1 MKVLIAEDDPVS
13 RRVAEAFF
21 RKWGYEVVLAQDGDE
36 AWKALEREDAP
47 RLAVLDWMMPGLA
60 GTDICKRVRAREGR
74 TYVYILLLTAKAQ
87 KRDLLE
93 GMDAGADDYL
103 AKPFDANELR
113 ARLRVGQRILEL
125 QDELIAAREA
135 LRFRATHDLLT
146 GLGNRGE
153 VLDVLRRELL
163 RGLRG
168 GTPVGVILGDLD
180 HFKHINDT
188 YGHQA
193 GDEVLRAAARRM
205 ANAVR
210 AYDTVGRYGGEEFLV
225 VVPASD
231 AMGTLSQAERIRSC
245 IEAQPVETPVGP
257 VSVTIS
263 LGVAASSGEL
273 LSEPDPASEPAAL
286 LAAADAAL
294 YRAKELGRNRAEL
307 ATPAQLTAAIPDP
320 KPQEQRA
327 PLRKL

>member
-13 RRVAEAFF
+13 RRVAEALFA
-21 RKWGYEVVLAQDGDE
+21 KWGYEVVVVQDGSE
-36 AWKALEREDAP
+36 AWRTLEREDAP

-74 TYVYILLLTAKAQ
+74 PYVYILLLTAKAQ
-87 KRDLLE
+87 KSDLLE

-103 AKPFDANELR
+103 VKPFDAHELR
-113 ARLRVGQRILEL
+113 ARLHVGQRIIEL

-135 LRFRATHDLLT
+135 LRFRATHDSLT
-146 GLGNRGE
+146 GLPNRDE

-168 GTPVGVILGDLD
+168 GTPVGIILGDLD
-180 HFKHINDT
+180 NFKRINDT
-188 YGHQA
+188 YGHLA
-193 GDEVLRAAARRM
+193 GDEVLRATAGRM

-231 AMGTLSQAERIRSC
+231 AMGALSQAERIRSC
-245 IEAQPVETPVGP
+245 IESQPVETQAGP
-257 VSVTIS
+257 VSVTMS
-263 LGVAASSGEL
+263 LGVVANSVEPF
-273 LSEPDPASEPAAL
+273 SEPNAACEPDAL

-307 ATPAQLTAAIPDP
+307 AMPDELAASLSHL
-320 KPQEQRA
+320 KA
-327 PLRKL
+327 HK

>member
-21 RKWGYEVVLAQDGDE
+21 LKWGYEVTLAQDGDE

-60 GTDICKRVRAREGR
+60 GPDICKRVRACEGR
-74 TYVYILLLTAKAQ
+74 PYVYILLLTAKAQ

-93 GMDAGADDYL
+93 GMEAGADDYL
-103 AKPFDANELR
+103 TKPFDANELR
-113 ARLRVGQRILEL
+113 ARLRVGQRIIEL

-146 GLGNRGE
+146 GLANRGE
-153 VLDVLRRELL
+153 IFDVLRRELL

-168 GTPVGVILGDLD
+168 GTPVGLILGDLD
-180 HFKHINDT
+180 HFKQINDT
-188 YGHQA
+188 YGHLA

-205 ANAVR
+205 ANVVR

-245 IEAQPVETPVGP
+245 IESQSVETPAGP
-257 VSVTIS
+257 IPVTIS
-263 LGVAASSGEL
+263 LGVASSSEM
-273 LSEPDPASEPAAL
+273 LSEPDTASNPEAL
-286 LAAADAAL
+286 VAAADAAL
-294 YRAKELGRNRAEL
+294 YRAKALGRNRAEL
-307 ATPAQLTAAIPDP
+307 AIPAQFAEAIPHSQA
-320 KPQEQRA
+320 QEQRL
-327 PLRKL
+327 PVKKL